1 MEGLRAKETK
11 TFETKEQCERHTLTD
26 VKMYDRAWKLKD
38 DGIRMKNTTVLQ
50 TREPRNSRLRMWKYD
65 TRQRGQMDNSVKGA
79 VTNTIHMGKNWIS
92 AS

>member
-38 DGIRMKNTTVLQ
+38 DGIRMKNTTVL
-50 TREPRNSRLRMWKYD
+50 
-65 TRQRGQMDNSVKGA
+65 
-79 VTNTIHMGKNWIS
+79 
-92 AS
+92 